1 MGISFVIENS
11 KPLLPSV
18 SVLYKVIPAYIAINF
33 TLNVILTLMIVG
45 RLALRSKQI
54 RDIMGPWSG
63 AGDWYKRIAVMFVE
77 SCALYAI
84 SLLVYLIAYTRNT
97 PLVDIFYQVFIET
110 QVRIVSRFPH
120 AGILGYCCLIV
131 ETNRS
136 LLRSSSF
143 YGSPSGPR

>member
-1 MGISFVIENS
+1 MGISFVIETS
-11 KPLLPSV
+11 KPLLPAV

-84 SLLVYLIAYTRNT
+84 SLLVYLIVYSRPSSIN
-97 PLVDIFYQVFIET
+97 DIPYQVFIET
-110 QVRIVSRFPH
+110 QFRIVSRFPYVW
-120 AGILGYCCLIV
+120 ILGYCCLIA

-136 LLRSSSF
+136 SLRSSSF
-143 YGSPSGPR
+143 CESPSGPR